1 MTFFLFLALAAQS
14 ATPGAMQH
22 LQAGLEA
29 RKQHQ
34 VDVEITEFR
43 EAARIDP
50 GSADAFLN
58 LGAAYMENHDYGAA
72 ITPLKR
78 ALELNPDLLPAHQFL
93 GYALL
98 AQGYAAEAIPHLERV
113 GAQEALGIAEIQ
125 TGQLSEAVTNFS
137 ASMAKRPNDP

>member
-14 ATPGAMQH
+14 AAPGAMQH
-22 LQAGLEA
+22 LQSGLEA

-34 VDVEITEFR
+34 VEVEITEFR
-43 EAARIDP
+43 EAARLDP

-58 LGAAYMENHDYGAA
+58 LGAAYMEERDYGKA

-78 ALELNPDLLPAHQFL
+78 ALELSPDLLPAHQFL

-98 AQGYAAEAIPHLERV
+98 AQGYGAEAIPHLERA
-113 GAQEALGIAEIQ
+113 GAQEALGIEQIA
-125 TGQLSEAVTNFS
+125 TGQLTEVVANVIQ
-137 ASMAKRPNDP
+137 AL